1 MSTIQHVHTADVAA
15 LAQLHT
21 QIFGTHGP
29 EPGQEL
35 TRMAQRGIVLR
46 AAGPMGPVGLAV
58 GMVAADE
65 LEIHTIAVAE
75 HARRG
80 GHGMKLLRALEAA
93 ATSRGARQAFL
104 EVRAGNTAARHLYLS
119 AGYTVSGER
128 PGYYHDGEDA
138 IVMHRVLQ

>member
-1 MSTIQHVHTADVAA
+1 MSTIEHVQNADVAA

-21 QIFGTHGP
+21 QVFGPHGP
-29 EPGQEL
+29 EPVQEL
-35 TRMAQRGIVLR
+35 ARMAQRGIVLS
-46 AAGPMGPVGLAV
+46 AAAPGGPVGLAV

-80 GHGMKLLRALEAA
+80 GHGIKLLRALEAA
-93 ATSRGARQAFL
+93 ATTRGARQAFL
-104 EVRAGNTAARHLYLS
+104 EVRASNNAARQLYLS
-119 AGYTVSGER
+119 AGYTVTGQR